1 MHALQVRTE
10 TICMLFA
17 GNWNALEDIVVDKVG
32 KYAYKLKSPMEHTH
46 AHVIIDV
53 TVDGYTKV

>member
-1 MHALQVRTE
+1 
-10 TICMLFA
+10 MLFA

-32 KYAYKLKSPMEHTH
+32 KYAYKLKSPMENAH

-53 TVDGYTKV
+53 TVDGYTKVHPRLKV